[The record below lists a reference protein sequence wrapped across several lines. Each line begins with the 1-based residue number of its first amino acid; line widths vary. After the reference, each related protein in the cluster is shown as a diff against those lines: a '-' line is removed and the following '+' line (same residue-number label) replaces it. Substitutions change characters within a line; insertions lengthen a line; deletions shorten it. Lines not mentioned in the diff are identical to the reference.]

1 MKYGTLRSAYKVA
14 VSPSMRREWIEIS
27 SQLGTPGK
35 SQTSPS
41 MRREWIEIQQDTE
54 HDAHDNKSPSM
65 RREWIEMTL
74 WRQLDLTKSVSL
86 HAEGVD

>member
-1 MKYGTLRSAYKVA
+1 MKSLMASIHSIDVL
-14 VSPSMRREWIEIS
+14 SPSMRREWIEIS

-41 MRREWIEIQQDTE
+41 MRREWIEMKTQYYSEFVIT
-54 HDAHDNKSPSM
+54 SPSM
-65 RREWIEMTL
+65 RREWIEMPL
-74 WRQLDLTKSVSL
+74 GSVSRFSVFVSL